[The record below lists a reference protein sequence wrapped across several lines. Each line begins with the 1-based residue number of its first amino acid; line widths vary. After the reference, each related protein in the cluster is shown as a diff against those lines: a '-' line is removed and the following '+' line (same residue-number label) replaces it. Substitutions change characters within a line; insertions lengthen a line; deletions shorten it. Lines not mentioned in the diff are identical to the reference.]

1 MKRSCDSLQRF
12 GSRVLLGCC
21 LLGGS
26 ASSAA
31 EDVPAAATEH
41 ATVDAVQDV
50 SVEAAPGTTPGVA
63 REAAIDAP
71 AQPPVEAAAPMP
83 AEAAAPA
90 TVDAAQEVPLDATG
104 QNSNDAAPQ
113 APLEAAAQTPAQA
126 TQKTPT
132 AAAPET
138 VIDAAQDVAGEDA
151 QPDTA
156 AEPANPIEQ
165 RYLDAVSTVESAGGA
180 YDPALSQYLL
190 GLGIA
195 YQNDGKHAEAAEVLN
210 RAAHVTRVNEGLYS
224 TADLPILELLIESYA
239 ALGEWEEVGNRYHQ
253 MFQIHHRNYG
263 NNDPR
268 LLPMLDKLSAWHM
281 RAYLQD
287 LGEQPLNHLITARNL
302 NDSSTTIMRA
312 NYPANDPRIADSL
325 RQRAL
330 ADYYLASYRPPDIP
344 ETGFDTADDAAF
356 TRQPSYLINSFSDG
370 RDALS
375 SAVEI
380 RRQDPDSTSLQ
391 RSQAVAELGDWHQLF
406 NRTQTALDTYR
417 EAYAEGMQGG
427 DDPASVIDQVF
438 GKPQALPL
446 LPQDYT
452 LPVNPAT
459 RPQAYILLSFAVNEK
474 GQADDFQVLESV
486 PAAADK
492 SVTKLQRQLR
502 ATRFRPRFADGE
514 PAATSGLTY
523 RYFYQP

>member
-1 MKRSCDSLQRF
+1 M
-12 GSRVLLGCC
+12 LLGCC
-21 LLGGS
+21 LAGGS

-31 EDVPAAATEH
+31 EDVPVVATGQ
-41 ATVDAVQDV
+41 ATIDAVQEV
-50 SVEAAPGTTPGVA
+50 SAEAAPGAAQGVA
-63 REAAIDAP
+63 QEAPIDAT
-71 AQPPVEAAAPMP
+71 AQPPVAAA
-83 AEAAAPA
+83 AE
-90 TVDAAQEVPLDATG
+90 TVVDAAQDMAAA
-104 QNSNDAAPQ
+104 DAPQ
-113 APLEAAAQTPAQA
+113 
-126 TQKTPT
+126 
-132 AAAPET
+132 
-138 VIDAAQDVAGEDA
+138 
-151 QPDTA
+151 DTT

-165 RYLDAVSTVESAGGA
+165 RYLEAVSNAESAGGA
-180 YDPALSQYLL
+180 YDPALSQHLL

-263 NNDPR
+263 NDDPR
-268 LLPMLDKLSAWHM
+268 LLPMLHKLSTWHM

-344 ETGFDTADDAAF
+344 ETGFGTADDTAF
-356 TRQPSYLINSFSDG
+356 IRQPSYLINSFSDG

-380 RRQDPDSTSLQ
+380 RRQNPDSTSLQ

-417 EAYAEGMQGG
+417 EAYSEGMQGG
-427 DDPASVIDQVF
+427 GDPASVIDQVF
-438 GKPQALPL
+438 GKPQALPV
-446 LPQDYT
+446 LPQDYA
-452 LPVNPAT
+452 LPVNPAN
-459 RPQAYILLSFAVNEK
+459 PPEAYILLSFAVNEK
-474 GQADDFQVLESV
+474 GQAEDFQVLESV
-486 PAAADK
+486 PSAADK
-492 SVTKLQRQLR
+492 SVAKLRRQLR

-514 PAATSGLTY
+514 PATTSGLTY
-523 RYFYQP
+523 RYLYQP